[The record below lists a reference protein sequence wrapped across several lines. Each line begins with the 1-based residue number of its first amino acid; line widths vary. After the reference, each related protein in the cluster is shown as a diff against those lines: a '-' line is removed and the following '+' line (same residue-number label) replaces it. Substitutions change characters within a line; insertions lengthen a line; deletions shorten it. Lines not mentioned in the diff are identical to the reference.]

1 MYTSRI
7 ADIPTLLFIE
17 RIFCLSSFSRVSSRY
32 LFVLIAVFLLL
43 LNIVPAFSQQPAD
56 RIFFNAK
63 VFTGEPQSPYATA
76 VAIHGDKIVAV
87 GNLREVAKAAAGNAE
102 RIDMQG
108 KSLFPGFIDSH
119 SHSIDGGMSRISAD
133 ASENVKTMSQLVAFT
148 ADAKKSGK
156 GMNGNILEIFGLPLE
171 FWSHTD
177 QLNANFSAGGYSNVP
192 VVLFGMDGHT
202 AWANSAMLKRA
213 GIDSVYVKKLS
224 EGERSYYGVGKNSEP
239 NGFLVDAG
247 MEKLTPLLPKPNDEK
262 LLAAG
267 RAALAYNYSLGIT
280 AWLDPLASDDVL
292 KAYKLLADHGELNSI
307 VDAFPRVFAKDPAA
321 ELAGVQKTREQYKGI
336 ANLHITGIKVFA
348 DGVVE
353 YPSQT
358 ANLTKPYRNTG
369 RNGDLLFDQKK
380 FDELCIAADKQG
392 LIIHVHALGDGAV
405 KAALD
410 GIAAARKANGNS
422 GLPDTLTHEQFVDP
436 PDFPRFREL
445 GVISALQLLW
455 AEASVD
461 TIDIVKPY
469 LDPEIYRWQYPARSI
484 LDNGGVIS
492 GASDWPVSSANVFWG
507 IYQAI
512 TRKGPK
518 GVLDPSQDMPRDAMF
533 YAYTRNSAR
542 AMNMLD
548 TIGSIAPEKRADLI
562 AIDRDVLTVS
572 PEQLREAKILW
583 TIVAG
588 KTVYRAAK

>member
-1 MYTSRI
+1 MTPFPR
-7 ADIPTLLFIE
+7 A
-17 RIFCLSSFSRVSSRY
+17 SFRC
-32 LFVLIAVFLLL
+32 LIAVSALFIFV
-43 LNIVPAFSQQPAD
+43 LNIIPAYSQEAAD

-63 VFTGEPQSPYATA
+63 VFTGEPQNPYATA
-76 VAIHGDKIVAV
+76 VAVHGDKIVAV
-87 GNLREVAKAAAGNAE
+87 GNLPEVAKAAAANAE
-102 RIDMQG
+102 RIDLHG

-119 SHSIDGGMSRISAD
+119 SHSIYGGINRVSAD
-133 ASENVKTMSQLVAFT
+133 ASEKVRTMSQLVAFA

-156 GMNGNILEIFGLPLE
+156 GMNGEILEIFGLPLE
-171 FWSHTD
+171 FWSQTD
-177 QLNANFSAGGYSNVP
+177 QLNTNFSAGPYANLP
-192 VVLFGMDGHT
+192 ILLRGMDGHT
-202 AWANSAMLKRA
+202 GWANRALLKKA
-213 GIDSVYVKKLS
+213 GIDGAYLKKLS
-224 EGERSYYGVGKNSEP
+224 EGERSYYGAGKDFQP

-247 MEKLTPLLPKPNDEK
+247 MEKIAPLIPKPSDEK

-267 RAALAYNYSLGIT
+267 RAALEYNYSLGIT
-280 AWLDPLASDDVL
+280 AWLDPLADESAL
-292 KAYKLLADHGELNSI
+292 KAYKLLADHGELNSV
-307 VDAFPRVFAKDPAA
+307 VDAFPQVFAKDPEA
-321 ELAGVQKTREQYKGI
+321 ELAGVQKTREQYKGVP
-336 ANLHITGIKVFA
+336 NLHITGIKIFA

-358 ANLTKPYRNTG
+358 ANLTKPYKNTG
-369 RNGDLLFDQKK
+369 RNGELLFEQKK
-380 FDELCIAADKQG
+380 FDELCISADKQG

-436 PDFPRFREL
+436 SDFPRFREL

-469 LDPEIYRWQYPARSI
+469 LDPEVYKWQYPARSI

-492 GASDWPVSSANVFWG
+492 GASDWPVSSANVFWA

-518 GVLDPSQDMPRDAMF
+518 GVLDASQDMPRGAML

-548 TIGSIAPEKRADLI
+548 TIGSIAPGKRADLI
-562 AIDRDVLTVS
+562 LIDRDVLTVS
-572 PEQLREAKILW
+572 PEEVREAKILW
-583 TIVAG
+583 TMVAG
-588 KTVYRAAK
+588 KTVYRGAK